1 MNAKQIVYLT
11 QHIRQGELIYDKD
24 ASIIGYFTGYSTSPT
39 AKSRGSI
46 QYEVANGNT
55 GWISGNAVYI
65 KGLGVK
71 FTEDYID
78 NWTN

>member
-11 QHIRQGELIYDKD
+11 HYISEGELIYDKD
-24 ASIIGYFTGYSTSPT
+24 AAIIGYFTGFSTSPT

-46 QYEVANGNT
+46 QYEVVNGDT

-65 KGLGVK
+65 KGFGVK
-71 FTEDYID
+71 FTEDYVG
-78 NWTN
+78 